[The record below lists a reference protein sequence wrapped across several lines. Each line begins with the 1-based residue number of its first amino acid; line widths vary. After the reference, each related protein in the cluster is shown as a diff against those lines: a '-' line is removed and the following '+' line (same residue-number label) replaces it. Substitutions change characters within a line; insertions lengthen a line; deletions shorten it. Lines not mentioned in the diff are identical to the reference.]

1 MIRQIEHR
9 DISTLLALGKEMHQE
24 GHFKH
29 TDYDLTKV
37 THLFTSIIEDDDK
50 CCFIVEKDG
59 KIIGF
64 FMGYI
69 TEYYFGKDLT
79 SYDLLLYVDQKH
91 RGGRTGIKLLQC
103 YIKWAKSWGV
113 KDIRLGDSAEI
124 DSEAVGRLF
133 KFMGFREHGKLYIL
147 DKG

>member
-1 MIRQIEHR
+1 MIRQIEHK
-9 DISTLLALGKEMHQE
+9 DISTLLALGYEMHQE

-50 CCFIVEKDG
+50 CCFIYERGG
-59 KIIGF
+59 KIVGF

-69 TEYYFGKDLT
+69 AEYYFGKDLS
-79 SYDLLLYVDQKH
+79 SYDLLIYVDKNA
-91 RGGRTGIKLLQC
+91 RGGSAGIKLLQC

-124 DSEAVGRLF
+124 DSEAVGRLY
-133 KFMGFREHGKLYIL
+133 KHMGFREHGKLYIL